1 MNESTVVLFELQSG
15 SILMLPE
22 DLIDSLTWIGVIVT
36 SLIFLEV
43 VWWIGLF
50 ALVKLN
56 KYRKGVEE
64 E

>member
-1 MNESTVVLFELQSG
+1 
-15 SILMLPE
+15 
-22 DLIDSLTWIGVIVT
+22 VIVT